1 MDCLNFHSINMS
13 RQIKLFQD
21 PHDTKKYFT
30 ITNITINIS
39 INITFNITINVS
51 ITINNKT
58 SITTIVINIS
68 IKASTLLKTPVQ
80 AVLGDELALGS
91 ANQACSQNISLLNV
105 Y

>member
-1 MDCLNFHSINMS
+1 MS

-51 ITINNKT
+51 ITIDISITINIKI